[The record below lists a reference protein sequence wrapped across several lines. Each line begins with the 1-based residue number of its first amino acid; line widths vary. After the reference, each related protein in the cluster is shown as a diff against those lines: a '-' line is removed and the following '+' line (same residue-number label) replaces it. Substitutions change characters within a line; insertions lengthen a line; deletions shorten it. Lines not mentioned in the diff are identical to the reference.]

1 MTFLN
6 RPFVGIWFLAF
17 AASFFSYSAAQLTRG
32 YSEIAWDA
40 QGKYFAISGPIS
52 PESLGFIV
60 YDAQGIEQGRYSVPM
75 NVLDMAWSPVAQQLA
90 VYTVADEGMTEVI
103 QIWDMERRE
112 IALEIKKGDN
122 DFETADTRPHWSP
135 DGLSI
140 AIVYGREVR
149 IWDAVTGDQKQLIS
163 VDDELSIDDKW
174 LGFIAWGEDS
184 KSVQLHDESGIAYT
198 YDIEAERIVQEDRI
212 SDTPLTSIALNPNG
226 TMSAVSAQDHIELR
240 DRISGEILTVIPLEP
255 RTQYSYANWD
265 PGGVY
270 YVLMRATGEIEFWN
284 VVSGQRE
291 YTVSSFL
298 TGYAE
303 TFVISPDGQSMVVV
317 SKPTV
322 MEATP
327 EAVSS
332 TSEIITSLV
341 PGFAVLIDLSQV
353 NK

>member
-1 MTFLN
+1 
-6 RPFVGIWFLAF
+6 
-17 AASFFSYSAAQLTRG
+17 
-32 YSEIAWDA
+32 
-40 QGKYFAISGPIS
+40 
-52 PESLGFIV
+52 
-60 YDAQGIEQGRYSVPM
+60 M

-122 DFETADTRPHWSP
+122 NFETADMRPHWSP
-135 DGLSI
+135 DGSSI

-149 IWDAVTGDQKQLIS
+149 IWDAITGDQKQLIS
-163 VDDELSIDDKW
+163 IDDELSIDDKW

-184 KSVQLHDESGIAYT
+184 RSIQLYDESGIAYT
-198 YDIEAERIVQEDRI
+198 FDLEADRVVKEDRI
-212 SDTPLTSIALNPNG
+212 SDTPLLNVGFNPAG
-226 TMSAVSAQDHIELR
+226 TTLVISTQDRIELR
-240 DRISGEILTVIPLEP
+240 DWISGEVSTVIPLEP
-255 RTQYSYANWD
+255 RTQYSYASWD
-265 PGGVY
+265 PTGAY
-270 YVLMRATGEIEFWN
+270 FVLMRATGDIEFWN

-303 TFVISPDGQSMVVV
+303 AFAISPDGRSMVVV
-317 SKPTV
+317 SGPTV

-332 TSEIITSLV
+332 MSEIITPLV
-341 PGFAVLIDLSQV
+341 PGFAVLIDLSQFS
-353 NK
+353 K